1 MYFTSPQQKQELKS
15 YIKQIRMP
23 LLLSGLGG
31 LPYNC
36 LSALVPIIQ
45 AGVLIR
51 YWAAAM
57 TMLFMRSL
65 F

>member
-45 AGVLIR
+45 GWCIDQVLGGSYEIGR
-51 YWAAAM
+51 AHV
-57 TMLFMRSL
+57 
-65 F
+65 